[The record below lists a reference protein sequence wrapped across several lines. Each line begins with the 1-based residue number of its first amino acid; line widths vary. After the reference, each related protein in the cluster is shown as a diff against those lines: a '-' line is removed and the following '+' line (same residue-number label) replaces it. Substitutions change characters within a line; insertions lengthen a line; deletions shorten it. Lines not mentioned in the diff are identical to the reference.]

1 MNQKVTK
8 KELIK
13 EYTTSIEKL
22 KEELNVR
29 VPPFITNP
37 LRNSNTNQ
45 KYNKKKAARL
55 KNGVFL
61 PKERFDSMEQTL
73 REQRDSLD
81 EMEAQLQN
89 KTQELESLETMFE
102 EKVPWLH
109 PPKKF

>member
-1 MNQKVTK
+1 
-8 KELIK
+8 
-13 EYTTSIEKL
+13 
-22 KEELNVR
+22 
-29 VPPFITNP
+29 
-37 LRNSNTNQ
+37 
-45 KYNKKKAARL
+45 
-55 KNGVFL
+55 
-61 PKERFDSMEQTL
+61 MEQTL

>member
-1 MNQKVTK
+1 
-8 KELIK
+8 
-13 EYTTSIEKL
+13 
-22 KEELNVR
+22 
-29 VPPFITNP
+29 
-37 LRNSNTNQ
+37 
-45 KYNKKKAARL
+45 L

-73 REQRDSLD
+73 REQRDTLD